1 MQVLWPMGSTD
12 GVLLR
17 LVPERAAILHSRE
30 RAPFILFVET
40 VPLQYAGAKA
50 SSHAAMHHGGAEACD
65 DNKMPSIRFLR
76 TPRGSST
83 AYESKAE
90 NRVAHGDPQGH
101 IEIAGGSS
109 RSPQT
114 PVSTV
119 SSKKNASTKELKNEA
134 SASVFKQRT
143 HAAKRCV
150 IKSTPQRQ
158 KNAIA
163 TGWEPSSQSLH
174 TFATPKD

>member
-1 MQVLWPMGSTD
+1 MGSTD

-114 PVSTV
+114 PVLTGAHSCTNEGGIMAPGEHLELPLGSFRV
-119 SSKKNASTKELKNEA
+119 EGTDCPVCINMDRRIRRSENEPGVGYVVCHRPASLLYML
-134 SASVFKQRT
+134 S
-143 HAAKRCV
+143 
-150 IKSTPQRQ
+150 
-158 KNAIA
+158 
-163 TGWEPSSQSLH
+163 
-174 TFATPKD
+174 